1 MNAKLNVMTRKDYR
15 LLADVVVDMYAQ
27 GLEDDNHV
35 KRAIDVELAIGN
47 ALNSAYANFDKP
59 KWHLYIQKHAGL
71 TCKK

>member
-1 MNAKLNVMTRKDYR
+1 MTRKDYR
-15 LLADVVVDMYAQ
+15 LLADVVVDLYKQ

-35 KRAIDVELAIGN
+35 KRSIDVELAIGN
-47 ALNSAYANFDKP
+47 ALNSAYANFDKS